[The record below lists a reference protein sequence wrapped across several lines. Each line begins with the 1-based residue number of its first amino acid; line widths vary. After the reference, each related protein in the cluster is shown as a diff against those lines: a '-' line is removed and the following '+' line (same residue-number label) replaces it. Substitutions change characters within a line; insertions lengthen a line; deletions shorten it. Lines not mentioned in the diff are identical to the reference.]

1 MLKPLKALTGIV
13 AALRRGARG
22 APKAVGGLRQTN
34 DEKLKHIRDHPEQ
47 HYHDFGGLTAC
58 CTVDGALVL
67 QLMDAHPSL
76 GSNGGQK
83 CDVLVTEVGPG
94 DFLCDVMIQD
104 GRERWHEGSLKEAI
118 RSVID
123 AAKVLNGTVIG
134 VDGVSVRLR
143 PATG

>member
-1 MLKPLKALTGIV
+1 M
-13 AALRRGARG
+13 
-22 APKAVGGLRQTN
+22 
-34 DEKLKHIRDHPEQ
+34 
-47 HYHDFGGLTAC
+47 Y
-58 CTVDGALVL
+58 
-67 QLMDAHPSL
+67 M
-76 GSNGGQK
+76 
-83 CDVLVTEVGPG
+83 VTEVGPG